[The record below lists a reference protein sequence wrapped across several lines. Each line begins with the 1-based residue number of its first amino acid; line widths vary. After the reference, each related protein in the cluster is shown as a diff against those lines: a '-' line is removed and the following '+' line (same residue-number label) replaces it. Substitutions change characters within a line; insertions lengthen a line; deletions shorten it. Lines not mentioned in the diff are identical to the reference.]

1 MRFTT
6 SAIALTLGA
15 AAIAGAQNPPAPPAA
30 PPGPPPLE
38 VGTMAPDFTL
48 SGSTSFGVLKAPIRL
63 SDFRGKTVVLA
74 FYFKARTRG

>member
-1 MRFTT
+1 MRLTT
-6 SAIALTLGA
+6 SVVALSLGA
-15 AAIAGAQNPPAPPAA
+15 TAFAAGQNPPAA
-30 PPGPPPLE
+30 PPPAGPPPLE

-48 SGSTSFGVLKAPIRL
+48 SGSTRFGVLEAPIRL